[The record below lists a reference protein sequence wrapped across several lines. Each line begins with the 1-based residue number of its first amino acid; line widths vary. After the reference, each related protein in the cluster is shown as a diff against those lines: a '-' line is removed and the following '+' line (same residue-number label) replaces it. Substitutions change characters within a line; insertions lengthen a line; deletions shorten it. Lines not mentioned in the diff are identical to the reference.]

1 MFWEKKEFTYSIL
14 VPPLSK
20 EIDKLNADEAE
31 DFFKWYQDRIQ
42 ERIDYLSCFCLDYLK
57 LKREKLKFEPQSL
70 VYIWECFLKVAEI
83 EVKLENKTTDIKDDK
98 KKSVDMFEDYD
109 ARQLSLQTEYILRD
123 IGMYLGEMFVKYHPQ
138 IYWSFYTEPK
148 TDFFVNQPLLLGFE
162 DKEFTPPFQME
173 FEPIHMVGVQAAN
186 LFDGT
191 QKKTDLLNLYRKW
204 EKYLPE

>member
-1 MFWEKKEFTYSIL
+1 MFGGKKEFTYSIL

-20 EIDKLNADEAE
+20 EIAKLNADEAE
-31 DFFKWYQDRIQ
+31 KFFKWYQGKIQ
-42 ERIDYLSCFCLDYLK
+42 ERIDYLSAFCVDYFK
-57 LKREKLKFEPQSL
+57 MKQGKMRFEPQSL
-70 VYIWECFLKVAEI
+70 IYIWECFLKIAEI
-83 EVKLENKTTDIKDDK
+83 ETKPENKITDIRDDK
-98 KKSVDMFEDYD
+98 KKCADIFEDYD
-109 ARQLSLQTEYILRD
+109 TRQLSLQTEYILRD
-123 IGMYLGEMFVKYHPQ
+123 IGMYLGQMFVKYHPQ

-162 DKEFTPPFQME
+162 DKEFKPPFQME

-204 EKYLPE
+204 ETYISE